1 MLPII
6 GQEKL
11 KKQLDSYTLQ
21 TVPKT
26 MLFLGPE
33 GCGKATFARYLAEK
47 LELDLVEIDNS
58 ITHEQLVEYS
68 QDVRLRLYLIKLSN
82 FVEKQQNQF
91 LKFIE
96 EPSSTAYIIL
106 TADSERGILPT
117 ILNRCITFYFE
128 PYTIDQLKQFEW
140 TTSFFKDSYD
150 QNLIYNVYNT
160 PGQLLDLE
168 PKLDVID
175 ETYKF
180 CELIVTKIHAAP
192 YANTMSIINKLK
204 CKDEIKKEQDLSKF
218 EINSF
223 LKILEF
229 VAFNNYK
236 ETKSDLSLKIY
247 LYTNSFKQNMFN
259 KTLNKEACMLNFL
272 NGLWLETH

>member
-1 MLPII
+1 MLQII

-21 TVPKT
+21 TIPKT
-26 MLFLGPE
+26 ILFLGPE
-33 GCGKATFARYLAEK
+33 GCGKATFAHYLAEK

-68 QDVRLRLYLIKLSN
+68 QDSRLRLYLIKLSN

-96 EPSSTAYIIL
+96 EPSSTAYVVL

-140 TTSFFKDSYD
+140 LTSFFKASYD
-150 QNLIYNVYNT
+150 SNLIYSIYNT
-160 PGQLLDLE
+160 PGQLLALE

-180 CELIVTKIHAAP
+180 CELIVTKIHMAP

-204 CKDEIKKEQDLSKF
+204 CKDEIKNEQDLSKF
-218 EINSF
+218 EISSF

-236 ETKSDLSLKIY
+236 ETKNDLSFKIY

>member
-21 TVPKT
+21 TLPKT
-26 MLFLGPE
+26 ILFLGPE
-33 GCGKATFARYLAEK
+33 GCGKATFAHYLAEK
-47 LELDLVEIDNS
+47 LGLDLVEIDNS

-128 PYTIDQLKQFEW
+128 PYTVDQLKQFEW
-140 TTSFFKDSYD
+140 LTDFFKATKDD
-150 QNLIYNVYNT
+150 NLIYSIYNT
-160 PGQLLDLE
+160 PGQLLDLA
-168 PKLDVID
+168 PKLDIID

-236 ETKSDLSLKIY
+236 ETKSDLSFKIY